1 MIDASVGDPQHV
13 EAFLALFGDSLSER
27 SQDSLREFAGSGIEA
42 QVKEAVDTWT
52 EHQEDLSKRIKRLTA
67 AADRPLMEMSLGII
81 RRHTTGDR
89 VGIAAVAV
97 TDTSEGRIVT
107 GPVRSDSGDWW
118 TTVTPGTLAA
128 GANALTNLLGTV
140 GLSDWYGHDRSA

>member
-1 MIDASVGDPQHV
+1 
-13 EAFLALFGDSLSER
+13 
-27 SQDSLREFAGSGIEA
+27 
-42 QVKEAVDTWT
+42 
-52 EHQEDLSKRIKRLTA
+52 
-67 AADRPLMEMSLGII
+67 MEMSLGII

>member
-1 MIDASVGDPQHV
+1 
-13 EAFLALFGDSLSER
+13 
-27 SQDSLREFAGSGIEA
+27 
-42 QVKEAVDTWT
+42 
-52 EHQEDLSKRIKRLTA
+52 
-67 AADRPLMEMSLGII
+67 MEMSLGII

-118 TTVTPGTLAA
+118 TTVTRA
-128 GANALTNLLGTV
+128 
-140 GLSDWYGHDRSA
+140 RSPPAPTP